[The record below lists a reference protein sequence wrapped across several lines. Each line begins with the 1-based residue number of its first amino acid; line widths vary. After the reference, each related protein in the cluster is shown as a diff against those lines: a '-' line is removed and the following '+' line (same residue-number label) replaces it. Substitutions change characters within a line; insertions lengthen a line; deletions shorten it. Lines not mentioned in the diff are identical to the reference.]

1 MREQIL
7 NDLKTAMK
15 NKDKERLAVI
25 RLVKGSMQM
34 AELDKGH
41 ELSDDEVMDVISK
54 EIKSRKD
61 SIAEFEKGN
70 REDLVKQATDEI
82 KILEEYLP
90 KPFSSAEIMK
100 IIDEVFD
107 EVKPTSNKE
116 MGKVMKELTPK
127 LKNRAD
133 MSEVSKIVKEK
144 INKVGE
150 CTEICVNEKFPR
162 LR

>member
-7 NDLKTAMK
+7 NDLKEAMK
-15 NKDKERLAVI
+15 SKDKERLAVI

-54 EIKSRKD
+54 EIKSRRD

-70 REDLVKQATDEI
+70 REDLVKQSTDEI

-90 KPFSSAEIMK
+90 KPFSSDEIMK

-144 INKVGE
+144 INKVE
-150 CTEICVNEKFPR
+150 
-162 LR
+162 

>member
-7 NDLKTAMK
+7 NDLKEAMK
-15 NKDKERLAVI
+15 SKDKERLAVI

-54 EIKSRKD
+54 EIKSRRD
-61 SIAEFEKGN
+61 SIAEFEKGG
-70 REDLVKQATDEI
+70 RDDLIKQASDEI

-90 KPFSSAEIMK
+90 FSEDEVMK
-100 IIDEVFD
+100 IVDEVFA
-107 EVKPTSNKE
+107 EVNPTSSKE

-133 MSEVSKIVKEK
+133 MSFVSKIVKEK
-144 INKVGE
+144 INKVG
-150 CTEICVNEKFPR
+150 
-162 LR
+162 

>member
-34 AELDKGH
+34 TELDKGH
-41 ELSDDEVMDVISK
+41 KLSDDEVMDVISK

-90 KPFSSAEIMK
+90 KPFSSDEIMK

-144 INKVGE
+144 INKVE
-150 CTEICVNEKFPR
+150 
-162 LR
+162 

>member
-7 NDLKTAMK
+7 NDLKTAMR
-15 NKDKERLAVI
+15 NKDKERLAAI

-144 INKVGE
+144 INKVE
-150 CTEICVNEKFPR
+150 
-162 LR
+162 

>member
-7 NDLKTAMK
+7 NDLKEAMK
-15 NKDKERLAVI
+15 SKDKERLAVI
-25 RLVKGSMQM
+25 RLVKGSIQM

-54 EIKSRKD
+54 EIKSRRD
-61 SIAEFEKGN
+61 SIAEFEKGG
-70 REDLVKQATDEI
+70 RDDLIKQASDEI

-90 KPFSSAEIMK
+90 KPFSENEVMK
-100 IIDEVFD
+100 IVDEVFA
-107 EVKPTSNKE
+107 EVNPTSSKE

-133 MSEVSKIVKEK
+133 MSFVSKIVKEK
-144 INKVGE
+144 INKVG
-150 CTEICVNEKFPR
+150 
-162 LR
+162 

>member
-82 KILEEYLP
+82 KILEE
-90 KPFSSAEIMK
+90 E
-100 IIDEVFD
+100 
-107 EVKPTSNKE
+107 
-116 MGKVMKELTPK
+116 
-127 LKNRAD
+127 
-133 MSEVSKIVKEK
+133 
-144 INKVGE
+144 
-150 CTEICVNEKFPR
+150 
-162 LR
+162 

>member
-34 AELDKGH
+34 TELDKGH
-41 ELSDDEVMDVISK
+41 KLSDDEVMDVISK

-90 KPFSSAEIMK
+90 KPFSSDEIMK

-144 INKVGE
+144 ISKVE
-150 CTEICVNEKFPR
+150 
-162 LR
+162 

>member
-70 REDLVKQATDEI
+70 REDLIKQATDEI

-90 KPFSSAEIMK
+90 KPFSSDEIMK

-107 EVKPTSNKE
+107 EVKPTSNQE

-144 INKVGE
+144 INKVE
-150 CTEICVNEKFPR
+150 
-162 LR
+162 

>member
-90 KPFSSAEIMK
+90 KPFSSDEIMK

-116 MGKVMKELTPK
+116 MGKVMKELTQK

-144 INKVGE
+144 ISKVE
-150 CTEICVNEKFPR
+150 
-162 LR
+162 

>member
-90 KPFSSAEIMK
+90 KPFSSDEIMK

-144 INKVGE
+144 ISKVE
-150 CTEICVNEKFPR
+150 
-162 LR
+162 

>member
-7 NDLKTAMK
+7 EDLKTAMK

-34 AELDKGH
+34 VELDKGH

-61 SIAEFEKGN
+61 SITEFEKGH
-70 REDLVKQATDEI
+70 RDDLIKQASLEI

-90 KPFSSAEIMK
+90 KPFSKEEIMK
-100 IIDEVFD
+100 IIDEVF
-107 EVKPTSNKE
+107 EIVKPESTKE

-144 INKVGE
+144 INKVE
-150 CTEICVNEKFPR
+150 
-162 LR
+162 